1 MDASMEKS
9 MDETR
14 QSVAEET
21 ADVVIVGAGMV
32 GAALACLLGEA
43 GVTVMLVDAR
53 ETLLD
58 PESTGRGQ
66 PGMRVSALTPVSQTL
81 LEGLGAW
88 EWMAARR
95 ISPYRFMQVWDAEG
109 SGEVSFSAEQAG
121 VARLGHI
128 VENDVT
134 QAALERSLGALAS
147 VRLVLG
153 ARVTGLSESADG
165 SRCVQLADGR
175 RLTAPLVIAADGAR
189 SPLRE
194 LAGIGVSAHET
205 GHMAVVTTVRAERP
219 HGDVARQVF
228 LPTGPLAFLPLRLD
242 GERHHCSIVWSTS
255 PEEAERL
262 LGLST
267 EALGEELAMA
277 IGHRLGEVTVI
288 DSAVSFPLVQRHAQR
303 YVLPG
308 LALVGDAAHSIHPL
322 AGQGVNLGLMDA
334 AVLAEELLAARRR
347 GVALGDERW
356 LSRYARRRRGDN
368 AGMLALMDGFRLLFG
383 TRHPVLTL
391 ARNLGLGA
399 VDRLTPLKRL
409 IMQQAVGHRGR
420 LPASC
425 R

>member
-1 MDASMEKS
+1 MDVSMERS

-14 QSVAEET
+14 QSGAEET

-165 SRCVQLADGR
+165 SRCVQLADDR